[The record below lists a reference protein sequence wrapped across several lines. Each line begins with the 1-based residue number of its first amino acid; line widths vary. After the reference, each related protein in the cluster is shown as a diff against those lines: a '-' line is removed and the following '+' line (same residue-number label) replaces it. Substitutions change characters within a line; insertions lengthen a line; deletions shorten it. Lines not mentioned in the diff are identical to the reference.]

1 MQDIRPIQSSKLKIK
16 NSGPRPQKPRIEA
29 AGGVAKEF
37 KKMQSTEP
45 FLKKFKSFLISSW
58 PMVLI
63 LAVATFLRFFRLA
76 SLPPGLH
83 PDEAA
88 NGLDII
94 SMFDAHKF
102 AVVYDTNGPREALF
116 FYLQAIPVWIGK
128 TFHIAA
134 INFTP
139 LSLRIAPAIIGV
151 ATVWGIYLL
160 GKEMFN
166 KNVGIFAAAA
176 LAVSAWHIQFSRNGF
191 RGILLPLALVFLFYF
206 FIRAYRNGKMKDYIG
221 TGIALAL
228 GFYTYLSYRMIP
240 LVFIGLAIFILFS
253 NRRYFK
259 ENLKKIVLLIG
270 VTILIMVPLIIH
282 FAYVPADLIARS
294 SASIF
299 NPATNGGSAI
309 KAFLM
314 NVVKTLGMFNFQ
326 GDQNFRQNVA
336 GEPMLDIFVGILMW
350 VGVII
355 SFVKIKRIE
364 HFTLIV
370 WAIAL
375 SLPELLTSDG
385 IPHALRM
392 IGVIPVVMIWA
403 ALGLDFILN
412 KIKMSQARAMYAGMA
427 AILVISGAAGF
438 YKYFIKFPSYA
449 EARDAYTEDMVQ
461 MAYDINTQPKG
472 EKIILIAG
480 EYGSKTIQYITY
492 STKPNID
499 RLEVRDIKNLKLPAN
514 NYKIYIERDWET
526 DALSELRKIG
536 FKRALTAVPSPIDQR
551 ILYYEYS
558 PSVIPAKAGIQD

>member
-139 LSLRIAPAIIGV
+139 LSLRIAPAIIGII
-151 ATVWGIYLL
+151 TVWGIYLL
-160 GKEMFN
+160 GKELFN

-191 RGILLPLALVFLFYF
+191 RAIMVPLALTFLFYF

-240 LVFIGLAIFILFS
+240 LVFIALAIFIFFS
-253 NRRYFK
+253 NRQYFK
-259 ENLKKIVLLIG
+259 ENLKKIGILVG
-270 VTILIMVPLIIH
+270 VTVLVMVPLFIH
-282 FAYVPADLIARS
+282 FVHVPADFIARS

-309 KAFLM
+309 KAFFI
-314 NVVKTLGMFNFQ
+314 NIIKTLGMFNFH

-350 VGVII
+350 VGVVI

-364 HFTLIV
+364 HFLLIT
-370 WAIAL
+370 WAITL

-385 IPHALRM
+385 IPQALRM
-392 IGVIPVVMIWA
+392 VGVIPVVMLWA
-403 ALGLDFILN
+403 AIGLDFIFS
-412 KIKMSQARAMYAGMA
+412 KFKTSQAKAMYAGMA
-427 AILVISGAAGF
+427 AILIISGAAGF
-438 YKYFIKFPSYA
+438 YKYFIQFPNFA

-461 MAYDINTQPKG
+461 IAYDINSQPKG
-472 EKIILIAG
+472 EKIFLIAG
-480 EYGSKTIQYITY
+480 EYGSKTIQYITH
-492 STKPNID
+492 STKPDVD
-499 RLEVRDIKNLKLPAN
+499 RLEIRDIKNLRLPQE
-514 NYKIYIERDWET
+514 NYKIYIEKDWEP
-526 DALSELRKIG
+526 DALKELRKIG
-536 FKRALTAVPSPIDQR
+536 FKRALTSVPSPIDQR
-551 ILYYEYS
+551 VLYYEYS
-558 PSVIPAKAGIQD
+558 K